1 VASALLQKKSATF
14 PCRMEG
20 AEDIKRCA
28 RRRER
33 EECRREGAGV
43 VGTLGNSKV
52 LPAAMADSSESI
64 R

>member
-1 VASALLQKKSATF
+1 
-14 PCRMEG
+14 MEG

-43 VGTLGNSKV
+43 VGTLENSKV
-52 LPAAMADSSESI
+52 LPAAMADSGESI